1 MLHIYTGDGKGKTTA
16 ATGLLIRALGSGK
29 KCGYCT
35 FLKDGSS
42 SELEVLKKLDKL
54 IVFDSPEKMKFLWH
68 MTEEEKE
75 DLKKFYCENM
85 KKILESDLE
94 LLVLDEATDAVCA
107 GILDEECIVE
117 LSQKAEVIVTGRGDC
132 KKLFEIADYIT
143 EVKKIKHP
151 FDKGVKA
158 RKGIEY

>member
-42 SELEVLKKLDKL
+42 SELEVLKKLTNLTIFECPD
-54 IVFDSPEKMKFLWH
+54 KMKFLWH
-68 MTEEEKE
+68 MTEKEKE
-75 DLKKFYCENM
+75 YLKNFYSDVL
-85 KKILESDLE
+85 KRIVQTDLE

-107 GILDEECIVE
+107 GLLDEECIVA
-117 LSQKAEVIVTGRGDC
+117 LAKNTEVIVTGRGDC

-151 FDKGVKA
+151 FDKGLKA

>member
-1 MLHIYTGDGKGKTTA
+1 MLHIYTGDGKGKPTA

-42 SELEVLKKLDKL
+42 SEFEVLKKLDNL

-75 DLKKFYCENM
+75 DLKKFY
-85 KKILESDLE
+85 
-94 LLVLDEATDAVCA
+94 
-107 GILDEECIVE
+107 
-117 LSQKAEVIVTGRGDC
+117 
-132 KKLFEIADYIT
+132 
-143 EVKKIKHP
+143 
-151 FDKGVKA
+151 
-158 RKGIEY
+158 